1 MIAHTTLDGKVIKYR
16 KGALR
21 KQLGLTKKQKLNR
34 PELVRASK
42 VKIGQSIRIAGKTRK
57 MTRLMKKRV
66 VLGANL
72 MKRNKPK
79 KRIMKKRRQY

>member
-21 KQLGLTKKQKLNR
+21 KQLGLKKSQKLNR
-34 PELVRASK
+34 PELLKASK
-42 VKIGQSIRIAGKTRK
+42 TKIGQKIKIAGKTRK

-72 MKRNKPK
+72 MKRNKK
-79 KRIMKKRRQY
+79 IKRVRKRSNY